1 MSEVVKLEVDGA
13 VATVTL
19 NRPDKLNAMSPEVFD
34 GLREVGLQVEA
45 DDAVRAVLLR
55 GEGRAFSS
63 GLDISSFATLGGGGG
78 DGEPATAARILPSVP
93 RAQEGFNVWARMAKP
108 VVAAVQGYAFGAGLQ
123 LALAADVRISAEGAE
138 WSVFEVTYGLV
149 PDLGAT
155 QRLPRLCGV
164 GRAKELIWTARRFS
178 SEEAERWGIVN
189 RVVAADALDKEAS
202 ELVRDLASRPPVPIA
217 LTKELVDRAGRVPVE
232 EGMRGEARAQ
242 AICLSSRDFREAVS
256 AAFEKRSGEF
266 TGA

>member
-1 MSEVVKLEVDGA
+1 MSEVVQLETSEG

-34 GLREVGLQVEA
+34 GLREVGLAVEA

-63 GLDISSFATLGGGGG
+63 GLDISSFGTLGGGDG
-78 DGEPATAARILPSVP
+78 DGEATAARILPGIP
-93 RAQEGFNVWARMAKP
+93 RAQEGFNVWARMPKP

-123 LALAADVRISAEGAE
+123 LALAADIRVAAEGTR
-138 WSVFEVTYGLV
+138 WSVFEITYGLV

-164 GRAKELIWTARRFS
+164 GRAKELIWTARKFTS
-178 SEEAERWGIVN
+178 SEAERWGIVN
-189 RVVAADALDKEAS
+189 RVVPPDALETESGD
-202 ELVRDLASRPPVPIA
+202 LVRDLASRPPVPIG
-217 LTKELVDRAGRVPVE
+217 LSKGLVDRAGTVTAE
-232 EGMRGEARAQ
+232 EGMRGEASAQ
-242 AICLSSRDFREAVS
+242 AICLSSRDFREAVA
-256 AAFEKRSGEF
+256 AAFEERPGDF
-266 TGA
+266 AGA

>member
-1 MSEVVKLEVDGA
+1 MSEVVQLETSEG

-34 GLREVGLQVEA
+34 GLREVGLAVEA

-63 GLDISSFATLGGGGG
+63 GLDISSFGTLGGGDG
-78 DGEPATAARILPSVP
+78 DGEATAARILPGIP
-93 RAQEGFNVWARMAKP
+93 RAQEGFNVWARMPKP

-123 LALAADVRISAEGAE
+123 LALAADIRVAAEGTR
-138 WSVFEVTYGLV
+138 WSVFEITYGLV

-164 GRAKELIWTARRFS
+164 GRAKELIWTARKFTS
-178 SEEAERWGIVN
+178 SEAERWGIVN
-189 RVVAADALDKEAS
+189 RVVPPDALETESGD
-202 ELVRDLASRPPVPIA
+202 LVRDLASRPPVPIG
-217 LTKELVDRAGRVPVE
+217 LSKGLVDRAGTVTAE
-232 EGMRGEARAQ
+232 EGMRGEASAQ
-242 AICLSSRDFREAVS
+242 AICLSSRDFREAVA
-256 AAFEKRSGEF
+256 AAFEERAGDF
-266 TGA
+266 AGA